1 MRALGII
8 LAFAVAL
15 WSGRLQAQHYIGV
28 RGGWGGGSVR
38 FQPVRETGIHWGLYS
53 GGLSYKFY
61 TEQKYVGAIQVD
73 LEYMQRGFMYD
84 EVRGGDTS
92 YHRTINTFELPFMW
106 QPHIYVFQ
114 RHARVYLN
122 LGVYLSYATGSKYY
136 WQSKKN
142 GIFEQGDYPMMLT
155 RDPRWGYGLC
165 GGGGFSVLF
174 GRFEAAF
181 EARYYLGYSDVLRNG
196 TKYTGNP
203 NHSPLDN
210 INLSLAVYYRLGKG
224 GIRSAPSKG
233 VAGVCRRPP
242 SGGLEKGSSEKRT
255 RRRRIR
261 FQRQFPS
268 RPTALLSRPFLRS
281 ERPIP
286 EQKNHDKN
294 RSEMS
299 NETESTRQQK
309 VARQIQRDIGDIFS
323 KEAASL
329 LCGAMVSVTLV
340 RMSPDLELAKVYLSV
355 FPFEKHTAVMESL
368 EKNNWL
374 VRKALGTRVKHQL
387 RHVPELVFR
396 VDDSLEY
403 ISTIDKLLK
412 E

>member
-8 LAFAVAL
+8 LAFAAAL

-210 INLSLAVYYRLGKG
+210 INLSLAVY
-224 GIRSAPSKG
+224 
-233 VAGVCRRPP
+233 
-242 SGGLEKGSSEKRT
+242 
-255 RRRRIR
+255 
-261 FQRQFPS
+261 
-268 RPTALLSRPFLRS
+268 
-281 ERPIP
+281 
-286 EQKNHDKN
+286 
-294 RSEMS
+294 
-299 NETESTRQQK
+299 
-309 VARQIQRDIGDIFS
+309 
-323 KEAASL
+323 
-329 LCGAMVSVTLV
+329 
-340 RMSPDLELAKVYLSV
+340 
-355 FPFEKHTAVMESL
+355 
-368 EKNNWL
+368 
-374 VRKALGTRVKHQL
+374 
-387 RHVPELVFR
+387 
-396 VDDSLEY
+396 
-403 ISTIDKLLK
+403 
-412 E
+412 